1 MIRQPHT
8 AVREMIVAKAIEEVA
23 SELRMVDI
31 ADYVAYIRLE
41 RFAAIADIVDSASE
55 LFFMPGTLCFGHGGS
70 ANVDWSGNP
79 EILLD
84 MQLKPR
90 GVTVYFTLKLADL
103 TAAVDVNY
111 VAFEKSSDDPE
122 ENSRFLEAAIAA
134 ARLKTRRREASRP
147 PAAA

>member
-23 SELRMVDI
+23 SELRLVDI

-84 MQLKPR
+84 MQLKPG
-90 GVTVYFTLKLADL
+90 GVTVYFTLKLANL

-111 VAFEKSSDDPE
+111 VAFEESSDDPE
-122 ENSRFLEAAIAA
+122 ENSRFLETAIAA
-134 ARLKTRRREASRP
+134 ARLKTRRSEAPRP
-147 PAAA
+147 SAAA

>member
-23 SELRMVDI
+23 TELRLVDI

-41 RFAAIADIVDSASE
+41 RFSTIADIVDSAAE
-55 LFFMPGTLCFGHGGS
+55 LYFQPGTLRFGHGGS

-84 MQLKPR
+84 MQLQPS
-90 GVTVYFTLKLADL
+90 GATVYFTLKLADT

-111 VAFEKSSDDPE
+111 VAFDESSEDPE
-122 ENSRFLEAAIAA
+122 ENSRFLERAIAA
-134 ARLKTRRREASRP
+134 ARLKRRVAESPRRD
-147 PAAA
+147 AA

>member
-23 SELRMVDI
+23 TELRLVDI

-41 RFAAIADIVDSASE
+41 RFSAIADIVDSASE
-55 LFFMPGTLCFGHGGS
+55 LYFQPGTLCFGHGGS

-90 GVTVYFTLKLADL
+90 GATVYFTLKLADT

-111 VAFEKSSDDPE
+111 VAFEQSSEDPE
-122 ENSRFLEAAIAA
+122 ENSRFLERAIAA
-134 ARLKTRRREASRP
+134 SRLKKRVREDRP
-147 PAAA
+147 SAAA

>member
-8 AVREMIVAKAIEEVA
+8 AVREMIVARAIEEVA
-23 SELRMVDI
+23 SELRLVDI

-41 RFAAIADIVDSASE
+41 RFSAIADIVDSASE

-84 MQLKPR
+84 MQLKPG
-90 GVTVYFTLKLADL
+90 GVTVYFTLKLANL

-111 VAFEKSSDDPE
+111 VAFEECSDDPE
-122 ENSRFLEAAIAA
+122 ENSRFLETAIAA
-134 ARLKTRRREASRP
+134 ARLKTQRREAPRP
-147 PAAA
+147 SAAA

>member
-23 SELRMVDI
+23 SELRLVDI

-84 MQLKPR
+84 MQLKPG

-111 VAFEKSSDDPE
+111 VAFEESSDDPE
-122 ENSRFLEAAIAA
+122 ENSRFLESAIAA
-134 ARLKTRRREASRP
+134 ARLKARRSTAQRP
-147 PAAA
+147 SAAA